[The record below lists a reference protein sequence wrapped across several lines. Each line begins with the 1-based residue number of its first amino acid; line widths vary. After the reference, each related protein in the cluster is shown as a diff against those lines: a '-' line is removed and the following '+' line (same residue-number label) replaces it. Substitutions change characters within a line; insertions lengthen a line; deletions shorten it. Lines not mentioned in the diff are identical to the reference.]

1 MALTG
6 QDDGTVNGGRRVWLN
21 AGGSTDP
28 DSDSLTYSWQQTA
41 GTTVT
46 INPDPDG
53 DADYSYFTAPGAT
66 STASTLTFELTAD
79 DGAATST
86 AEVSVVVRAAAGTQP
101 TNVAATPVAGTS
113 SQIEVTWTA
122 VADAQTY
129 WVQYKSGSEGYDG
142 VLRNYEVAAPA
153 TSQILYSLNAST
165 QYTIR
170 VIAINTAGFA
180 SQPSAAA
187 TATTPALPAG
197 YENPPGSVNQIWVFP
212 TTSLRPDG
220 FQLFWYKPAAADADA
235 YYAQWKSG
243 TQDWDTSRQKLKL
256 DCRTPYCTLDIR
268 NLNGGTE
275 YTVRVASVK
284 GAYNLD
290 TSQFTPSSD
299 LSRPSPE
306 LVVTTPPYGEGT
318 TTVTA
323 RSTYLEVTWD
333 SSAGATHYE
342 LQWKSGDQG
351 FDPGARGIVVFAT
364 DGPLVGSV
372 ITGLTP
378 ETEYTVR
385 VIAFID
391 VHGDGSAYDRSYLVP
406 VTATTTALV
415 AGEIEPPAQVQ
426 GLTSLSSGV
435 TTTQIQIRWD
445 STPNAD
451 GYIVQWKSY
460 PQQYSDTERRAVIA
474 CDTDCQSSPTQTY
487 AITGLAIG
495 SEIEIQVTAT
505 RAGAING
512 TPSLILKVGTRP
524 EGPPGNLRIWTN
536 AGTVGLLEVAWNEV
550 RGAASYRVQWVAP
563 EESFD
568 QSPPVHEEI
577 KRHTSFLRAKG
588 DPPNRRFST
597 TIDTGNP
604 GGVPYKLR
612 VAGFNINNRPGA
624 WAGPLDFILYPGG
637 APPPPSEPDLEPE
650 PEPDPEPDPQP
661 DPDGPRPPT
670 KPRNLSL
677 VPGDGQ
683 IEVSWDE
690 PSDRGKPDFGGYI
703 VEFREVGSR
712 KWLDVGWYY
721 DTDVTIE
728 WLDNG
733 ATYEVRVAVLNIH
746 GDAVAG
752 PKQVTLPVLQ
762 SATDGPRPP
771 SKPRNL
777 SLVPG
782 DGQIEVSWDEP
793 SDRGDPD
800 FRGYIV
806 EFREV
811 RAEQM
816 LEEDYSDWSGFGHPP
831 RTYTSRTNKWFE
843 VGWYYDTDVT
853 IEWLENDVTYEV
865 RVTVANIHGEAVA
878 GPKRATPSAE

>member
-1 MALTG
+1 M
-6 QDDGTVNGGRRVWLN
+6 
-21 AGGSTDP
+21 
-28 DSDSLTYSWQQTA
+28 
-41 GTTVT
+41 
-46 INPDPDG
+46 
-53 DADYSYFTAPGAT
+53 
-66 STASTLTFELTAD
+66 
-79 DGAATST
+79 
-86 AEVSVVVRAAAGTQP
+86 RAAAGTASRQTLP
-101 TNVAATPVAGTS
+101 RRPSPVHRARSRSAWDRYFRRADLLGAVQVGLGSVRRCAA
-113 SQIEVTWTA
+113 Q
-122 VADAQTY
+122 
-129 WVQYKSGSEGYDG
+129 
-142 VLRNYEVAAPA
+142 LRGGCARHIPNPLRPEREH
-153 TSQILYSLNAST
+153 SIHH
-165 QYTIR
+165 IR

-415 AGEIEPPAQVQ
+415 AGEVEPPAQVQ

-577 KRHTSFLRAKG
+577 KV
-588 DPPNRRFST
+588 
-597 TIDTGNP
+597 
-604 GGVPYKLR
+604 GVDKLL
-612 VAGFNINNRPGA
+612 
-624 WAGPLDFILYPGG
+624 AGPRGIRRTEDS
-637 APPPPSEPDLEPE
+637 APPLIRETREESPTSSGLRDL
-650 PEPDPEPDPQP
+650 
-661 DPDGPRPPT
+661 
-670 KPRNLSL
+670 
-677 VPGDGQ
+677 
-683 IEVSWDE
+683 I
-690 PSDRGKPDFGGYI
+690 
-703 VEFREVGSR
+703 
-712 KWLDVGWYY
+712 
-721 DTDVTIE
+721 
-728 WLDNG
+728 
-733 ATYEVRVAVLNIH
+733 
-746 GDAVAG
+746 
-752 PKQVTLPVLQ
+752 
-762 SATDGPRPP
+762 
-771 SKPRNL
+771 
-777 SLVPG
+777 
-782 DGQIEVSWDEP
+782 
-793 SDRGDPD
+793 
-800 FRGYIV
+800 
-806 EFREV
+806 
-811 RAEQM
+811 
-816 LEEDYSDWSGFGHPP
+816 
-831 RTYTSRTNKWFE
+831 
-843 VGWYYDTDVT
+843 
-853 IEWLENDVTYEV
+853 
-865 RVTVANIHGEAVA
+865 
-878 GPKRATPSAE
+878 